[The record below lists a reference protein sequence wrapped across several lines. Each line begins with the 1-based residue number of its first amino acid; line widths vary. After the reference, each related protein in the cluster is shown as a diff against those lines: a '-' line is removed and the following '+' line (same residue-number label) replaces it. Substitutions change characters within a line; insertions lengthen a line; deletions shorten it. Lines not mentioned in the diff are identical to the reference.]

1 MCTRHL
7 CQRAFTDHDL
17 EVFRSSAAQQL
28 QINGVADAIRPEESY
43 HVPHPSQWL
52 RVPRRDD
59 VTDHKPGAR
68 RGPVRLNAHNQDP
81 MLASR
86 GLRRVSLLRETHMLK
101 SRAEISPGDISL
113 GQQLVDGP
121 VDRRRRDGKYPSAW
135 SADRHPD
142 DPSPRVDDST
152 TLSSCVEREIK
163 TQKAVDRPPAQ
174 ALPGAA
180 HEAH

>member
-1 MCTRHL
+1 
-7 CQRAFTDHDL
+7 
-17 EVFRSSAAQQL
+17 RSSAAQQL

-121 VDRRRRDGKYPSAW
+121 VDRRRRDGKYPPAW
-135 SADRHPD
+135 SADRQAD
-142 DPSPRVDDST
+142 DPYARVDEGTD
-152 TLSSCVEREIK
+152 LRLWAKREIE
-163 TQKAVDRPPAQ
+163 TQEAVDRPAAQ
-174 ALPGAA
+174 ALPGTA